1 MFKKTAVEQISQDE
15 QIKAKEK
22 IEITLHKLQTLK
34 NKSSELRQKCEEL
47 KSTLSE
53 NGGKALICSKCGD
66 AIESGQEVV
75 IKDSTGTK
83 TRYYHKECF
92 QDLTHALSTFL
103 FLNG

>member
-15 QIKAKEK
+15 QVKAREK
-22 IEITLHKLQTLK
+22 IEIMRHKLQTLK

-47 KSTLSE
+47 RNTLSE
-53 NGGKALICSKCGD
+53 DEGKVLICSKCGD
-66 AIESGQEVV
+66 AIESGQEVM

-83 TRYYHKECF
+83 KRYYHKECF
-92 QDLTHALSTFL
+92 QDLTRALSTFL

>member
-1 MFKKTAVEQISQDE
+1 MFKKRAVEQVSQDE
-15 QIKAKEK
+15 QVEAKEK
-22 IEITLHKLQTLK
+22 IDSMMRKLQTLK
-34 NKSSELRQKCEEL
+34 NKSLELRQKCEKL
-47 KSTLSE
+47 KNTLSE
-53 NGGKALICSKCGD
+53 DEVKMLTCNKCGG

-92 QDLTHALSTFL
+92 QDLIRALSTFL